1 MEYGIRVKTSL
12 WKHRGAIPY
21 VVALFLNAFT
31 DLGHKIVIQNTVFKI
46 YDGQEQIILTSIL
59 NALILFPFIFLLTP
73 AGYVSERFSKAQV
86 MQYGALAAIV
96 ITFGITLSYYQ
107 GWFWC
112 AFGLTFI
119 LAAQSALYSPAKY
132 GYITELASVDRIS
145 SLNAVVQSVTT
156 VAILSGIMVY
166 TFFFE
171 TSLSQPYESQSDIL
185 QQIAPLGWL
194 LVIGSVVEYLLTLRL
209 MHKYPIVSEKFDV
222 KRYVRGSYFRENWHS
237 IRSSRTIIEA
247 IVLLSLFW
255 SISQVIL
262 SIFGA
267 YAKSTLQ
274 VENTIV
280 VQGLMALA
288 AFGIIIGSFFASNI
302 SKHYLH
308 RGLIPLG
315 SLILTLSLLA
325 LPLVQS
331 LVLIGGVFFI
341 FGIGGA
347 MMIVS
352 LNALI
357 QSHAPKEE
365 LGFILAG
372 NNWVQNITMILFLS
386 FTTVAAMAGYDSI
399 PFFWMMFGISLL
411 TTLWLIRR
419 YGDYLLWL
427 FFENI
432 LAMRYDIVPIG
443 LHHIPRDGSV
453 LLLGNHISW
462 IDWILVQIGIERR
475 IGYMMERS
483 IYDKGFIRPIMKLG
497 RVIPVSSTAAKDA
510 FKSAKKRL
518 QENEII
524 GVFPEG
530 NISQDGSLGKIYP
543 GFQII
548 AQGVNGVIIPFYIDG
563 IYGSVFSRASKR
575 HVAMS
580 NIIRR
585 RIHII
590 YGAPLPID
598 SDAKALHDAITHLKE
613 TYGS

>member
-1 MEYGIRVKTSL
+1 MKTSL
-12 WKHRGAIPY
+12 WKHKGTVPY
-21 VVALFLNAFT
+21 ILALFLNAFT

-46 YDGQEQIILTSIL
+46 YDGHEQIVLTSIL
-59 NALILFPFIFLLTP
+59 NALILLPFIFLLTP
-73 AGYVSERFSKAQV
+73 AGYVSQRFSKAQV
-86 MQYGALAAIV
+86 MQYGALAAV
-96 ITFGITLSYYQ
+96 IITIGITLSYYQ

-112 AFGLTFI
+112 AFGLTFV
-119 LAAQSALYSPAKY
+119 LAAQSAIYSPAKY
-132 GYITELASVDRIS
+132 GYITELVSVDRIS
-145 SLNAVVQSVTT
+145 GLNAVVQSVTT

-171 TSLSQPYESQSDIL
+171 TSLGEPYESQSDIL
-185 QQIAPLGWL
+185 RQIAPLGWL
-194 LVIGSVVEYLLTLRL
+194 LVGGSIIEYLLTLRL
-209 MHKYPIVSEKFDV
+209 MHKYPVASQKFDF
-222 KRYVRGSYFRENWHS
+222 KRYLSGSYFRQNWDS
-237 IRSSRTIIEA
+237 IRSHKNIFEA
-247 IVLLSLFW
+247 ILLLSLFW

-262 SIFGA
+262 ATFGA
-267 YAKSTLQ
+267 YAKSTLHE
-274 VENTIV
+274 ENTIV

-302 SKHYLH
+302 SKYYLH

-325 LPLVQS
+325 LPLSES
-331 LVLIGGVFFI
+331 LMLIGGIFFL

-357 QSHAPKEE
+357 QSNAEEKE

-372 NNWVQNITMILFLS
+372 NNWVQNISMIVFLLL
-386 FTTVAAMAGYDSI
+386 TTAAAIAGYESL
-399 PFFWMMFGISLL
+399 PLFWMMFGISLV
-411 TTLWLIRR
+411 TTVWVILR

-432 LAMRYDIVPIG
+432 LAMRYEIVPIG
-443 LHHIPRDGSV
+443 LHHIPKHGSV

-483 IYDKGFIRPIMKLG
+483 IYDKKLIRPIMKLG
-497 RVIPVSSTAAKDA
+497 RVIPVSSAAAKDA
-510 FKSAKKRL
+510 FRSAKKRL
-518 QENEII
+518 QDNEIV

-530 NISQDGSLGKIYP
+530 GISHDGNIGKIYP

-548 AQGVNGVIIPFYIDG
+548 AQGIDGVIIPFYIDG
-563 IYGSVFSRASKR
+563 IYGSIFSRSPKR
-575 HVAMS
+575 HIAMS
-580 NIIRR
+580 NIVRR
-585 RIHII
+585 RIRII
-590 YGAPLPID
+590 YGAPLSMD
-598 SDAKALHDAITHLKE
+598 SDAKTLHEAIIHLKE
-613 TYGS
+613 TYGSQ

>member
-1 MEYGIRVKTSL
+1 MEYGIRVNTSL
-12 WKHRGAIPY
+12 WKHKGAIPY
-21 VVALFLNAFT
+21 LLALFLNAFT

-46 YDGQEQIILTSIL
+46 YDGHEQIVLTSIL
-59 NALILFPFIFLLTP
+59 NALILLPFIFLLTP
-73 AGYVSERFSKAQV
+73 AGYVSQRFSKVQV

-132 GYITELASVDRIS
+132 GYITELVSVNRIS
-145 SLNAVVQSVTT
+145 GLNAVVQSVTT

-171 TSLSQPYESQSDIL
+171 TSLHESYESQGDIL
-185 QQIAPLGWL
+185 RQIAPLGWL
-194 LVIGSVVEYLLTLRL
+194 LVAGSALEYLLTLRL
-209 MHKYPIVSEKFDV
+209 PHKTPTSVQTFDF
-222 KRYVRGSYFRENWHS
+222 KRYLNGSYFRLNWNS
-237 IRSSRTIIEA
+237 IRSNHTVFEA
-247 IVLLSLFW
+247 IILLSLFW

-262 SIFGA
+262 ATFGA
-267 YAKSTLQ
+267 HAKSTLHE
-274 VENTIV
+274 ENTIV

-302 SKHYLH
+302 SKYYLH

-315 SLILTLSLLA
+315 SLILTISLLA
-325 LPLVQS
+325 LPLAQS
-331 LVLIGGVFFI
+331 LTLIAGIFFI

-357 QSHAPKEE
+357 QSHAEQKE

-372 NNWVQNITMILFLS
+372 NNWVQNISMIVFLAM
-386 FTTVAAMAGYDSI
+386 TTVAAIAGYESV
-399 PFFWMMFGISLL
+399 PLFWMMFGISLL
-411 TTLWLIRR
+411 TTVWVVVR

-427 FFENI
+427 FFENM
-432 LAMRYDIVPIG
+432 LAMRYEIIPIG
-443 LHHIPRDGSV
+443 LHHIPKHGSV

-483 IYDKGFIRPIMKLG
+483 IYDKKLIRPIMKLG
-497 RVIPVSSTAAKDA
+497 RVIPVSSAAAKDA
-510 FKSAKKRL
+510 FRSAKKRL

-530 NISQDGSLGKIYP
+530 GISHDGNIGKIYP

-548 AQGVNGVIIPFYIDG
+548 AQGIDGVIIPFYIDG
-563 IYGSVFSRASKR
+563 IYGSIFSRAPKR
-575 HVAMS
+575 HVSMF
-580 NIIRR
+580 NIVRR
-585 RIHII
+585 RIRII
-590 YGAPLPID
+590 YGAPLSMD
-598 SDAKALHDAITHLKE
+598 SDAKTLHKAIIHLKE